1 MDPYEVYRLYLALRL
16 HFTNEKYD
24 ITKTRGGVRPSRQAF
39 LKRNDLFSIRKM
51 AKTKTKKEIID
62 FLVANF
68 VAGNRWGGVFDSEA
82 EQNYKEWQ
90 TRMQRLTYQFKED
103 LQTMFKDGDPFYF
116 EDGKHPAILKLYLGK
131 KISIESIAIL
141 EKLGYVSSIENE
153 FLADDII
160 WKDFIHLI
168 KKYKIF
174 VSVDKDK
181 FNHLYLQEKNGVME
195 S

>member
-24 ITKTRGGVRPSRQAF
+24 ITKTKGGVRPSRQAF

-51 AKTKTKKEIID
+51 AKTKSKQEIID

-68 VAGNRWGGVFDSEA
+68 VAGNQWGGVFDSES
-82 EQNYKEWQ
+82 EQTYKEWQ
-90 TRMQRLTYQFKED
+90 KRMQRLTYQFKED
-103 LQTMFKDGDPFYF
+103 LETMFRDGDPFEF
-116 EDGKHPAILKLYLGK
+116 EEGKHPSILKLYLGK

-153 FLADDII
+153 FLTDDII
-160 WKDFIHLI
+160 WKDFIHLV

-174 VSVDKDK
+174 IKIDKDK
-181 FNHLYLQEKNGVME
+181 FNQLFLKEKGQVV